1 MKLLLSLLFILLIQF
16 SSNCYALEWR
26 GLHEKADRLN
36 LSQALE
42 EVKNSP
48 SSIESIYVLGLVY
61 LNQHKDSQAEEIFK
75 KILQIDPNNIEA
87 KWGIAESLRR
97 QHKLEESEK
106 MLSKI
111 IKTEPDFFPVYIS
124 LAYLKY
130 TQLDFKGSLKLA
142 YKVLEQGELKL
153 DLSNYVRAYLLIAG
167 NKGMLAHYGGPLS
180 KIANGTAV
188 LPNLKKAQRL
198 QPDSPGVLFGLG
210 SFYFLAPT
218 IAGGNKAKALEY
230 LHKVIEVDPLFTD
243 AYVRLAQIYR
253 MKNDMDKYKTYIK
266 KAEEIDPQNV
276 LLVDMKNNRCRFI
289 CISIDN

>member
-1 MKLLLSLLFILLIQF
+1 MKLLLSLLFIFLIQF

-61 LNQHKDSQAEEIFK
+61 LNQHKDSQAAETFK

-142 YKVLEQGELKL
+142 YKVLEQGESKL

-180 KIANGTAV
+180 KIANGTAI

-266 KAEEIDPQNV
+266 KAEEIDPQNI